1 MTRPRFYEKL
11 FKKGKGKTKNHVST
25 SQEEVRLPGLN
36 VDGVFFPFEKETT
49 IWQLRMPSSAL
60 SHMEDADVS
69 LLTLDHPA
77 FLSMEVFEDSQGLS
91 FRYELPQKSLD
102 FSELEAQS
110 PADKL
115 RFGLNLL
122 GLSSILDLPL
132 TTTLDPDNLYIAPDL
147 QVRIAY
153 RALPAHMVPFSF
165 TESDFLREWKAV
177 MVSLFT
183 DYAFKELVI
192 GALETVDLPTFLEGL
207 LACQSLEEAK
217 TFTQEAYEEEREKED
232 ATFIQVSA
240 KRHQFY
246 KLGSIWLGALA
257 GILFLPLVYLV
268 FIQAPYKERLLKA
281 DTAYLKLDYTG
292 VITTLSPISVNRLPV
307 TQKVELATAYIKG
320 LPFSDDQ
327 RQVIMNNVSFQS
339 DELYLTYW
347 IEIGR
352 KQLDQAIDTGKRLN
366 DSDLIIYALVQKMKA
381 VREDDKLSGQE
392 REQTLSSLQAEYKKY
407 WDERVTNLAEENPN
421 ASSDKKEGEGTAGT
435 SQTSNST
442 SPSSTS
448 STAPEATPAPSA
460 PTSSEQSPASSSS
473 SN

>member
-1 MTRPRFYEKL
+1 MTKAGFYQKL
-11 FKKGKGKTKNHVST
+11 FKKGKGKTKNHVIT

-36 VDGVFFPFEKETT
+36 LDGIFMPFEKETT

-60 SHMEDADVS
+60 SHMEEADVS

-77 FLSMEVFEDSQGLS
+77 FLPMEVAEDAQGLV
-91 FRYELPQKSLD
+91 FRYVLPHESLE
-102 FSELEAQS
+102 FSDLKNQTSAN
-110 PADKL
+110 KL

-122 GLSSILDLPL
+122 GLASILELPL
-132 TTTLDPDNLYIAPDL
+132 STTLDPDNLFISPDL

-153 RALPAHMVPFSF
+153 RALPAHMVPTRS
-165 TESDFLREWKAV
+165 TDVGFLEEYKV
-177 MVSLFT
+177 LMVSLFT
-183 DYAFKELVI
+183 SYAFKDLDT
-192 GALETVDLPTFLEGL
+192 GALETIEFPPFLEGL
-207 LACQSLEEAK
+207 LACQNLEEAK
-217 TFTQEAYEEEREKED
+217 LFTREAYDEECEKEA
-232 ATFIQVSA
+232 ATLVQVSA
-240 KRHQFY
+240 RRHQFY
-246 KLGSIWLGALA
+246 KLGSIWLGAVA
-257 GILFLPLVYLV
+257 SILFLPLVYLV

-327 RQVIMNNVSFQS
+327 RQVIMNNVSFQL

-352 KQLDQAIDTGKRLN
+352 KHLDQAIDTGKRLN

-392 REQTLSSLQAEYKKY
+392 REQSLSSLQAEYKKY
-407 WDERVTNLAEENPN
+407 WDERVTNLAGENP
-421 ASSDKKEGEGTAGT
+421 SSSNDKKEGGTTPST
-435 SQTSNST
+435 SQTESSST
-442 SPSSTS
+442 PASSSSTS
-448 STAPEATPAPSA
+448 QDTTPTPSA
-460 PTSSEQSPASSSS
+460 PASSEQPPASSSS